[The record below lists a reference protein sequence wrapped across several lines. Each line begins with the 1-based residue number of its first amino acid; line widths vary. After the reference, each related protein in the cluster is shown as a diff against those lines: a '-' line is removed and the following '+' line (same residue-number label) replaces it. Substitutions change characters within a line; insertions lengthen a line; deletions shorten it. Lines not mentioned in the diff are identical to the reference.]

1 MGSVNY
7 DLAYNYTPNK
17 NMLEYIPDYAEYFY
31 NATGQLSEK
40 QMLDG
45 SNDAHFYEYNA
56 YGQLIVVYKDRQ
68 KTQKIAEYWYDNN
81 GNRVSKDVYNDMG
94 DVTTTWYIRDINGNI
109 LSIYDNNNTTGTFK
123 QSEVPVYG
131 NNRIGVRYLAA
142 DGNTEQTLFEIT
154 DHLGNVRATFS
165 ENPGNGEPELQ
176 SKADYY
182 PFGLKQPGA
191 SLISSYN
198 YRFGYQGQFAEDET
212 GETGYN
218 AFDFRLY
225 DPRIG
230 RWTTVDLAGQHW
242 SPYLAFSNNP
252 ISFVDGTG
260 LVDWSVTFN
269 GLSGVLG
276 GTGEVVLATGCS
288 STGIGALVGAY
299 LYIDGGSR
307 IVLGGK
313 NIYRGLTT
321 NPEENT
327 GKNYTSNLGQVIG
340 REIDNHISSE
350 NAEIALSVINDGV
363 SIIASGGV
371 GSNVAKYQDA
381 VNAAQKFW
389 AATSYTNGMYSVFN
403 SAWTWKN
410 YNKVQG
416 VTPWGYRY
424 TAEPGEIIK
433 LPEVVVTP
441 NSTTVKNEVDY

>member
-165 ENPGNGEPELQ
+165 ENSGNGEPELQ

-218 AFDFRLY
+218 AFEFRLY
-225 DPRIG
+225 DG
-230 RWTTVDLAGQHW
+230 QTDRWLSPDPYGQYW
-242 SPYLAFSNNP
+242 SPYMAMNNNP
-252 ISFVDGTG
+252 INFVDP
-260 LVDWSVTFN
+260 D
-269 GLSGVLG
+269 G
-276 GTGEVVLATGCS
+276 GFDTK
-288 STGIGALVGAY
+288 VGAW
-299 LYIDGGSR
+299 
-307 IVLGGK
+307 V
-313 NIYRGLTT
+313 
-321 NPEENT
+321 
-327 GKNYTSNLGQVIG
+327 
-340 REIDNHISSE
+340 
-350 NAEIALSVINDGV
+350 
-363 SIIASGGV
+363 
-371 GSNVAKYQDA
+371 
-381 VNAAQKFW
+381 
-389 AATSYTNGMYSVFN
+389 YSVFN
-403 SAWTWKN
+403 GGDVRYATDKGEWFVGNQVEYTGEGIGVAYQRTFESNSSAFN
-410 YNKVQG
+410 SFD
-416 VTPWGYRY
+416 YRLDFTRDFMGGINDFRRQFITMTFKENLANSDKY
-424 TAEPGEIIK
+424 FHSKANFDASRRGPGGEYSAEKMSNLREIIDQRFDGQSREDAMLDHEANK
-433 LPEVVVTP
+433 YGRIQGIKYRNHRGPINYKEAIPTFRTNRLLDA
-441 NSTTVKNEVDY
+441 KGL